1 MEEKGQKSSQ
11 KRQRQ
16 PLLSLLGVP
25 QEHHAC
31 YTSRREDLIQ
41 TESGPLIATSVSV
54 SPYEPG
60 SVDSVGW
67 AFVDSGILI
76 D

>member
-1 MEEKGQKSSQ
+1 MEEKGQKNRQ

-31 YTSRREDLIQ
+31 YISRREDLIQ
-41 TESGPLIATSVSV
+41 TESGPLIVSV

-60 SVDSVGW
+60 SVDSVGC